1 MFVVVISQLHLQ
13 NHFSMAS
20 NSEPK
25 LIFCQKL
32 TNCELCHISKMAP
45 HKWMTF
51 LNFDTYSNF
60 FLSDEKT
67 PSSQN
72 CHQFLKNL
80 LTQGSNPKKI
90 ILNYAHIIKTKKV
103 LSWISFS
110 FQIKRSHNGVKSLLL
125 YSEIDIPLGWSV
137 CVTNCSNTQRL
148 ALPSDRALE
157 QTQQKNIALAEDST
171 NVFLNLK
178 KALKNISLL

>member
-1 MFVVVISQLHLQ
+1 MKFNIQFFKATNQSKFNDLKRCVDCNLTLRFSFIPHIFKRFLKIQMFVVVISQLHLQ

-60 FLSDEKT
+60 FYQMKKPHLAKT
-67 PSSQN
+67 
-72 CHQFLKNL
+72 
-80 LTQGSNPKKI
+80 
-90 ILNYAHIIKTKKV
+90 V
-103 LSWISFS
+103 ISF
-110 FQIKRSHNGVKSLLL
+110 
-125 YSEIDIPLGWSV
+125 
-137 CVTNCSNTQRL
+137 
-148 ALPSDRALE
+148 
-157 QTQQKNIALAEDST
+157 
-171 NVFLNLK
+171 
-178 KALKNISLL
+178 